1 MKPAECAITLAVY
14 GIAAFALIR
23 LALAVFLGVGSETG
37 YAGYE
42 PPMRLDGTYSYEFE
56 PEDYE
61 RAENVDALVEIYC
74 GGIESDAQRLGCLS
88 HVEVDDVCIA
98 NTDARMWAIDG
109 FIGEY
114 GYDPCE

>member
-1 MKPAECAITLAVY
+1 MKRTETVIAVIIFGMVAFSLLRV
-14 GIAAFALIR
+14 GIALI
-23 LALAVFLGVGSETG
+23 TG
-37 YAGYE
+37 HGEPSTGYE
-42 PPMRLDGTYSYEFE
+42 PPMKLDGTYSYEFE

-61 RAENVDALVEIYC
+61 RAENADALVEIYC
-74 GGIESDAQRLGCLS
+74 DGIESDAQRLGCLS

-98 NTDARMWAIDG
+98 NTDTRMWAIDE